1 MSQEDET
8 VIGKQSGKRS
18 GRARGLGLLATGLA
32 VIGLALVVASM
43 SGVHTA
49 FAGDPPPLPVDT
61 VVVPPP
67 PPPPPPPPEPP
78 PPPPPLIPPPPPV
91 IVVTVPATPIPPT
104 AVPPTAVPTIAPQQV
119 VAGVSA
125 LPRTGS
131 GSESASTNWVLL
143 FLGGSMFAAAAG
155 TAGLARKNSR
165 SS

>member
-8 VIGKQSGKRS
+8 VIGRQSGKRS

-32 VIGLALVVASM
+32 LIGVAFIVISL
-43 SGVHTA
+43 SGVSSVH
-49 FAGDPPPLPVDT
+49 AGDQDPIPQDT
-61 VVVPPP
+61 AVVPPP

-78 PPPPPLIPPPPPV
+78 PPPPPLIPPPPPQ

-104 AVPPTAVPTIAPQQV
+104 AVPPTAVPTAVQQV

-131 GSESASTNWVLL
+131 ASESASTNWVLL

-155 TAGLARKNSR
+155 TAGLARKKSR